1 MEQFPYRL
9 AGLSP
14 PLPERGIG
22 WRIVALQRAYLRA
35 QHIRCH
41 QLQPGDDLADLVV
54 TYASKEAITVIII
67 DYEGSDVFQDVQP
80 KSDVPVVVLSPS
92 DGHNFHN
99 IVRLATGDEILCR
112 IRDSSQL
119 TFSPEPALPKSE
131 SISVLTWC
139 ATGVQCRS

>member
-1 MEQFPYRL
+1 MPVH
-9 AGLSP
+9 
-14 PLPERGIG
+14 GIG

-41 QLQPGDDLADLVV
+41 QLQPGDDLADIVV
-54 TYASKEAITVIII
+54 ACASKEAIAVIVI

-80 KSDVPVVVLSPS
+80 KSDIPVVVLSPS

-99 IVRLATGDEILCR
+99 IVRLAMGDEILCR

-119 TFSPEPALPKSE
+119 TFSPEPALPKWQRK
-131 SISVLTWC
+131 SISVLWC
-139 ATGVQCRS
+139 ATGVQCQS